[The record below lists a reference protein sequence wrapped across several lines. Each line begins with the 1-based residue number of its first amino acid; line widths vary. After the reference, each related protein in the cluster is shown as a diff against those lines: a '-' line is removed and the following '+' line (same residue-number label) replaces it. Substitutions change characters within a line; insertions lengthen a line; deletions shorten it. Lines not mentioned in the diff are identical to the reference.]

1 MHKESKGK
9 KKKLWNENWYLS
21 HLKRQKCV
29 CESKSE
35 RRRGLRILRSMYYIR
50 VKAWGFRVSFLFVRV
65 TVKVTSNRWTL
76 LMQIS
81 CCIYGTIRQHTG
93 QIFECFRHAD
103 DILCHLV
110 FSSLFLISFNFCC
123 LYISLISFTFCCVYI
138 SLSYFPSFNI
148 SVTC

>member
-1 MHKESKGK
+1 M
-9 KKKLWNENWYLS
+9 
-21 HLKRQKCV
+21 

-110 FSSLFLISFNFCC
+110 FSTFFLIL
-123 LYISLISFTFCCVYI
+123 LYFLIDYRKTKLDHCTLEYVNAKWIGIWKGREKKIMKVKLNY
-138 SLSYFPSFNI
+138 Y
-148 SVTC
+148 